1 MAQLVPRFSQSTEGK
16 PSNMLWRPSIV
27 QNHWVGRSPAA
38 RNRAHGQKS
47 SDGGDFGKIFQLL
60 MANKRKLLLTT
71 LASLMLGLTYLALAT
86 PMYTATASLLVDPRS
101 RKIEETVQS
110 GIGADTTLLE
120 SQVSVIMADGVL
132 KRVAEKLNLA
142 SDPEFMAQPSA
153 LTRMLNTVF
162 GRTSVAVPP
171 EEQALSWL
179 RKSLKVAR
187 AQKTYVLD
195 IAATASSPAAATN
208 LVQAVL
214 DAYFADQTEAK
225 SAEAKR
231 ANELLDSRLGTL
243 RDQLRLAETR
253 VDDYRRANKI
263 LTAEGLIVNEQQL
276 TRMNTEMA
284 SARGVAAEAKAR
296 RDQIQNAI
304 KSGAEPDVLGDAART
319 GLLGKLREQ
328 YSQVVRREASLA
340 SQLQPG
346 HPVMVDVRSQLNAV
360 KGQIAAELKRAAS
373 AAESEYQVAA
383 NREKELAA
391 QIDKS
396 KQEVS
401 TVNTAQIRARELE
414 QELASSRELLKK
426 YIDSANETRQQESI
440 STPDARVISPPVA
453 STAPTK
459 PVSWLVLALS
469 LLTGLGSGAAW
480 ALNSGTTE
488 KSIKDP
494 DQFSD
499 QTGLASVS
507 AIPELKAA
515 SAWSGGQD
523 SSYGVQ
529 FSDVLSA
536 LGSRKDRG
544 AAAFHQSILRLLSK
558 IKSQGRAGRPNTV
571 MFASPRPGA
580 GNSAAVLAVAYS
592 AALAGERVLLV
603 DATSINPELSTVFA
617 GNLPKS
623 TTVILDSK
631 EHLNRIVTRDGRS
644 GLSFLPIALA
654 DLRTLKTQQRRRLVA
669 GLNLIS
675 QDYDWVFIDAG
686 ALLDDE
692 AATTL
697 LPAASQIYVTGRAG
711 ATSRND
717 TDDMMEILAPARDR
731 IAGAVLTFS
740 PQLRG

>member
-27 QNHWVGRSPAA
+27 QNHWLGRSSAA
-38 RNRAHGQKS
+38 RSRASGQKP
-47 SDGGDFGKIFQLL
+47 SDGGDFGKVFRQLL
-60 MANKRKLLLTT
+60 ANKRKLLLAT

-110 GIGADTTLLE
+110 GIGGDTTLLE

-132 KRVAEKLNLA
+132 KRVAEKLKLA
-142 SDPEFMAQPSA
+142 SDPEFTSQPSA
-153 LTRMLNTVF
+153 LTRMLSAVF
-162 GRTSVAVPP
+162 GRNATVVPP
-171 EEQALSWL
+171 EEQALAWL

-195 IAATASSPAAATN
+195 IAATANSPAAATN

-231 ANELLDSRLGTL
+231 ANELIDSRLGSL

-296 RDQIQNAI
+296 RDQIQSAI
-304 KSGAEPDVLGDAART
+304 KLGAEPDVLGDAART
-319 GLLGKLREQ
+319 GLIGKLREQ
-328 YSQVVRREASLA
+328 YAQVARREASLA
-340 SQLQPG
+340 TQLQPG
-346 HPVMVDVRSQLNAV
+346 HPLMVDVRSQLNAV
-360 KGQIAAELKRAAS
+360 KGQITAELKRAAS

-383 NREKELAA
+383 NREKELTA

-396 KQEVS
+396 KQEVA

-426 YIDSANETRQQESI
+426 YIDNANETRQQESI
-440 STPDARVISPPVA
+440 STRDARVISPPIA
-453 STAPTK
+453 PTAPTK

-480 ALNSGTTE
+480 ALNSGTTA
-488 KSIKDP
+488 KSITDP
-494 DQFSD
+494 EQFSD

-507 AIPELKAA
+507 AVPELKAV
-515 SAWSGGQD
+515 STWQGTQD
-523 SSYGVQ
+523 TSYGVQ
-529 FSDVLSA
+529 FSDVLAA
-536 LGSRKDRG
+536 LGTRKDRD

-571 MFASPRPGA
+571 MFASPRLGS

-669 GLNLIS
+669 GLNLVS

-686 ALLDDE
+686 GLLDDE
-692 AATTL
+692 AATML
-697 LPAASQIYVTGRAG
+697 LPATSQVYISGRSG
-711 ATSRND
+711 VTSRSD
-717 TDDMMEILAPARDR
+717 TGDMMEILAPARDR

-740 PQLRG
+740 PQARG

>member
-1 MAQLVPRFSQSTEGK
+1 MAHLVPRFSQSTEGK

-27 QNHWVGRSPAA
+27 QNHWVGRPGAA
-38 RNRAHGQKS
+38 RGRGQKP

-60 MANKRKLLLTT
+60 MANKRKLLLAT
-71 LASLMLGLTYLALAT
+71 LASLLLGLTYLALAT

-120 SQVSVIMADGVL
+120 SQVSVIMSDGVL

-142 SDPEFMAQPSA
+142 NDPEFMGTASA
-153 LTRMLNTVF
+153 ASQALNTVL
-162 GRTSVAVPP
+162 GRSAAVVPAD
-171 EEQALSWL
+171 EQALAWL

-195 IAATASSPAAATN
+195 IAATAKSPAAATK

-231 ANELLDSRLGTL
+231 ANGLIDSRLGNL
-243 RDQLRLAETR
+243 REQLRLAETR

-263 LTAEGLIVNEQQL
+263 LTAEGLVVNEQQL
-276 TRMNTEMA
+276 TRLNTELA

-296 RDQIQNAI
+296 RDQIQSAI

-319 GLLGKLREQ
+319 GLIGKLREQ
-328 YSQVVRREASLA
+328 YSQVARREASLS

-346 HPVMVDVRSQLNAV
+346 HPLMTDVRSQLNAV
-360 KGQIAAELKRAAS
+360 KAQIAAELKRAAS
-373 AAESEYQVAA
+373 AAESEFQVAA
-383 NREKELAA
+383 NREKELTA
-391 QIDKS
+391 QIEKS
-396 KQEVS
+396 KQEVA
-401 TVNTAQIRARELE
+401 TVNTAQIRSRELE

-426 YIDSANETRQQESI
+426 YIDNANETRQQESI
-440 STPDARVISPPVA
+440 STPDARVISAPVA
-453 STAPTK
+453 PSSPSK
-459 PVSWLVLALS
+459 PVPWLVLALS

-480 ALNSGTTE
+480 ALNSGTTD
-488 KSIKDP
+488 KSINDP
-494 DQFSD
+494 DQFSEL
-499 QTGLASVS
+499 TGLASVS

-515 SAWSGGQD
+515 SFWQGSQD
-523 SSYGVQ
+523 TSYGVQ
-529 FSDVLSA
+529 FSDVLAA
-536 LGSRKDRG
+536 LGSRKDRD
-544 AAAFHQSILRLLSK
+544 AAAFQQSVLRLLAK
-558 IKSQGRAGRPNTV
+558 IKSQGRAGRPNMV
-571 MFASPRPGA
+571 MFASPRLKA
-580 GNSAAVLAVAYS
+580 GNSATVLAVAYS
-592 AALAGERVLLV
+592 AALAGDRVLLV

-669 GLNLIS
+669 GLNLVS

-697 LPAASQIYVTGRAG
+697 LPATSQVYVTGRSG
-711 ATSRND
+711 MTSRAD
-717 TDDMMEILAPARDR
+717 SDDMMEILAPARDR
-731 IAGAVLTFS
+731 IAGAVMTFS
-740 PQLRG
+740 PQLKG

>member
-1 MAQLVPRFSQSTEGK
+1 
-16 PSNMLWRPSIV
+16 MLWRPSIV
-27 QNHWVGRSPAA
+27 QNRWDGRSSGP
-38 RNRAHGQKS
+38 RNRASGQKP
-47 SDGGDFGKIFQLL
+47 SDGGDLGKIFQLL
-60 MANKRKLLLTT
+60 MTNKRKVLLATLT
-71 LASLMLGLTYLALAT
+71 SLLLGLTYLALAT
-86 PMYTATASLLVDPRS
+86 PKYTATASLLVDPRS

-132 KRVAEKLNLA
+132 KRVAAKLNLA
-142 SDPEFMAQPSA
+142 NDPEFNGAPSA
-153 LTRMLNTVF
+153 LTRALNSVF
-162 GRTSVAVPP
+162 GTTTIPP
-171 EEQALSWL
+171 DEQALAWL

-195 IAATASSPAAATN
+195 IAATANSPAAATN

-231 ANELLDSRLGTL
+231 ANELIDSRLGSL
-243 RDQLRLAETR
+243 RDQLRQAETR
-253 VDDYRRANKI
+253 VDEYRKANKI
-263 LTAEGLIVNEQQL
+263 LTSEGLIVNEQQL
-276 TRMNTEMA
+276 TRMNTELA

-296 RDQIQNAI
+296 RDQIQSAI

-319 GLLGKLREQ
+319 GLIGKLREQ
-328 YSQVVRREASLA
+328 YSQVARREASL
-340 SQLQPG
+340 STQLQPG
-346 HPVMVDVRSQLNAV
+346 HPLMVDVRSQLNAV
-360 KGQIAAELKRAAS
+360 KGQITAELKRAAS

-383 NREKELAA
+383 NREKELTA
-391 QIDKS
+391 QIEKS

-426 YIDSANETRQQESI
+426 YIDNANETRQQESI

-453 STAPTK
+453 PTAPAK

-480 ALNSGTTE
+480 ALNSGTAV
-488 KSIKDP
+488 KSIADP

-499 QTGLASVS
+499 QTGLANIS

-515 SAWSGGQD
+515 SLWQGTQD
-523 SSYGVQ
+523 TSYGVQ
-529 FSDVLSA
+529 FSDVLAA
-536 LGSRKDRG
+536 LGSRKDRD

-571 MFASPRPGA
+571 MFASPRLAA
-580 GNSAAVLAVAYS
+580 GNSSAVLAVAYS

-603 DATSINPELSTVFA
+603 DATSLNPELSAVFA
-617 GNLPKS
+617 ANLPKS

-669 GLNLIS
+669 GLNLVS

-686 ALLDDE
+686 GLLDDE
-692 AATTL
+692 AATML
-697 LPAASQIYVTGRAG
+697 LPATSQIFITGRAG
-711 ATSRND
+711 VTSRND
-717 TDDMMEILAPARDR
+717 TDDVMEILAPARDR

-740 PQLRG
+740 PQLRS